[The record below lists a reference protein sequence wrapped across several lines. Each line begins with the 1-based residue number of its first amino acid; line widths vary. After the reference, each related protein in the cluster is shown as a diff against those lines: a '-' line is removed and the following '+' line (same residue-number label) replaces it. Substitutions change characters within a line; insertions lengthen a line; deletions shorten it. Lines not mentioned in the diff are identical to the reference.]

1 MALGKLVHS
10 SIKFFLFIVYIFF
23 PIMFCWNKIWQVYI
37 IVNIHN
43 FFITQAM
50 QMFFELT
57 KIEY

>member
-1 MALGKLVHS
+1 MAFGKLVHS
-10 SIKFFLFIVYIFF
+10 SIKKNLFIVYIFF

-50 QMFFELT
+50 QIIFELT